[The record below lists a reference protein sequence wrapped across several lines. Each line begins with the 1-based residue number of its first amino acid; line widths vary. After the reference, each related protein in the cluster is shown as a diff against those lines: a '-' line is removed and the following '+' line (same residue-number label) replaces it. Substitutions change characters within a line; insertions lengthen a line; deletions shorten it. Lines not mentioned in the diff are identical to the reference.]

1 MKFIVLWFYLFV
13 FGVEPN
19 FSWLIGVEF
28 NGCWLDNIRVRIG
41 VDVFDNNGVDSILFL
56 SDKGPCIF

>member
-1 MKFIVLWFYLFV
+1 
-13 FGVEPN
+13 
-19 FSWLIGVEF
+19 
-28 NGCWLDNIRVRIG
+28 VRIG

>member
-13 FGVEPN
+13 FGVEAN

-28 NGCWLDNIRVRIG
+28 NGCWLDDIRVRIG

-56 SDKGPCIF
+56 SDKGPCIS